1 MIGRNK
7 IMNIKDR
14 LQSVSSKKLYIILW
28 ILIVLT
34 YGYMF
39 LNETKREEDNY
50 IYCKI
55 VKQENNDIQISF
67 PDGKKQWIER
77 KDEEISEDG
86 KYIRL
91 RVIRH
96 FNRINQLKSEELM
109 DVEKIGRASCRERV

>member
-7 IMNIKDR
+7 VIKIKDR
-14 LQSVSSKKLYIILW
+14 LQSVSLKKLYIILW

-109 DVEKIGRASCRERV
+109 DTWIKTDR

>member
-7 IMNIKDR
+7 VIKIKDR

-28 ILIVLT
+28 IFIVLT

-55 VKQENNDIQISF
+55 VQQDENSDMQISF

-91 RVIRH
+91 RVIRY

-109 DVEKIGRASCRERV
+109 DKWIKTDR

>member
-1 MIGRNK
+1 MG
-7 IMNIKDR
+7 
-14 LQSVSSKKLYIILW
+14 
-28 ILIVLT
+28 T
-34 YGYMF
+34 CF
-39 LNETKREEDNY
+39 LMKQREEDNY

-55 VKQENNDIQISF
+55 VQQDENSDMQISF

-91 RVIRH
+91 RVIRY

-109 DVEKIGRASCRERV
+109 DTWIKTDR

>member
-7 IMNIKDR
+7 VIKIKDR

-28 ILIVLT
+28 IFIVLT

-39 LNETKREEDNY
+39 LNETKGEEDNY

-55 VKQENNDIQISF
+55 VQQDENSDMQISF

-91 RVIRH
+91 RVIRY

-109 DVEKIGRASCRERV
+109 DTWIKTDR